1 MLAFF
6 QALLP
11 ISMHLIFTGID
22 AGALSQD
29 FIWTAHAVFQSGFV
43 MMFPLFEGQ
52 KDHKSIS
59 DYDEL
64 YDNGMY
70 ETLAV
75 FLIQSFMTTGV
86 LCPGLSRPVFN
97 YIVGSPDQTV
107 DNYLDC
113 PDYDDQE
120 IIKKVI
126 HIFVEIFTFATH

>member
-29 FIWTAHAVFQSGFV
+29 FIWTA
-43 MMFPLFEGQ
+43 PLFEGQ
-52 KDHKSIS
+52 KDHKSFS